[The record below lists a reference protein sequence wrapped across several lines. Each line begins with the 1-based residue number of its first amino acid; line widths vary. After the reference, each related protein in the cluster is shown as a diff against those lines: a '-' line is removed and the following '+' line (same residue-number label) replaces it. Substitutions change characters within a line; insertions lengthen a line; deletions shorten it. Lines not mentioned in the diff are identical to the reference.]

1 MSVRKGSSTVASRLL
16 VKVISVPS
24 GDHAGPMSSLGWL
37 VRLVSPLPSRF
48 TPQISHGS
56 QQPPT
61 WLCFMNTTFVLSGD
75 QSGARSSPSKLSP
88 LRMVS
93 FWPVGSIVTISDPL
107 FLTPA
112 NAILVPS
119 GDQAGSIS
127 LASELVRLL
136 VASVV
141 GSVSITK
148 MSGCAEMIGPSSSLT
163 KAIWVPDGA
172 QEGWYSSKLSVSSVG
187 VPGSSVGVRLVRSVP
202 SASITQISLKG
213 DTSSWS
219 LVKAILVPSEDQA
232 GWPSLVSGVL
242 VRLVWLEPSA
252 SITQMSEQ
260 ACPKQCSLGSVPG
273 LTKTILPSGE
283 VVWAE
288 ASVEARALAK
298 NSAAIE
304 TPSKIIARLVPS
316 VRRDS
321 CMMSLLSGGHHAALP
336 ARVSRMMIIPVGV
349 WARAS
354 SNCTR
359 AYKRTV
365 WI

>member
-1 MSVRKGSSTVASRLL
+1 MLLSPGAASRLL
-16 VKVISVPS
+16 EKVISVPS
-24 GDHAGPMSSLGWL
+24 GDHDGPMSSSGWL
-37 VRLVSPLPSRF
+37 VRLVSPLPSLF

-56 QQPPT
+56 QQPTT

-75 QSGARSSPSKLSP
+75 QSGAWSSPSKLSP
-88 LRMVS
+88 VRMNS
-93 FWPVGSIVTISDPL
+93 FWPLVSIVTISHPW

-119 GDQAGSIS
+119 GDQAGSLS
-127 LASELVRLL
+127 LASVSVRL
-136 VASVV
+136 VASSVV

-148 MSGCAEMIGPSSSLT
+148 MSGCSEKTWPGTSFT
-163 KAIWVPDGA
+163 KTIWGLDGA
-172 QEGWYSSKLSVSSVG
+172 HEGWYSWKLS
-187 VPGSSVGVRLVRSVP
+187 
-202 SASITQISLKG
+202 ASG
-213 DTSSWS
+213 
-219 LVKAILVPSEDQA
+219 
-232 GWPSLVSGVL
+232 VSGVL

-252 SITQMSEQ
+252 SITQMSVQ
-260 ACPKQCSLGSVPG
+260 GRPKQLSLGSVPG

-288 ASVEARALAK
+288 VSLGSRALAK
-298 NSAAIE
+298 NNSAIDA
-304 TPSKIIARLVPS
+304 PSKIIARLVPS
-316 VRRDS
+316 VRTAS

-336 ARVSRMMIIPVGV
+336 ARASRMMIIPVGV

-354 SNCTR
+354 SNCTC

>member
-48 TPQISHGS
+48 TAQISHGS

-88 LRMVS
+88 VKIAS
-93 FWPVGSIVTISDPL
+93 FWPSGSIVTISDPW

-119 GDQAGSIS
+119 GDQAGSLS
-127 LASELVRLL
+127 LASVSVRLI
-136 VASVV
+136 ASSVV

-148 MSGCAEMIGPSSSLT
+148 MSGCSEKTWPGISLT
-163 KAIWVPDGA
+163 KTIWVPDGD
-172 QEGWYSSKLSVSSVG
+172 QEGWYSWKLSASGVSG
-187 VPGSSVGVRLVRSVP
+187 VLVRLVWLEP
-202 SASITQISLKG
+202 SASITQMSVKSP
-213 DTSSWS
+213 TSSWS

-260 ACPKQCSLGSVPG
+260 ACPKQCSLGSGPG

-288 ASVEARALAK
+288 ASVGSRALAK
-298 NSAAIE
+298 NNSAIDI
-304 TPSKIIARLVPS
+304 PSKMIARLDPN
-316 VRRDS
+316 VRTAS
-321 CMMSLLSGGHHAALP
+321 CTMSLLSGGHHAALP
-336 ARVSRMMIIPVGV
+336 ARRASRMMIVSV
-349 WARAS
+349 DVCARLIQYI
-354 SNCTR
+354 R
-359 AYKRTV
+359 ALSKLAF
-365 WI
+365 

>member
-48 TPQISHGS
+48 TAQISHGS

-88 LRMVS
+88 VKIAS
-93 FWPVGSIVTISDPL
+93 FWPLVSIVTISHPW

-112 NAILVPS
+112 SAILVPS
-119 GDQAGSIS
+119 GDQAGSLS
-127 LASELVRLL
+127 LASVSVRLI
-136 VASVV
+136 ASSVV

-148 MSGCAEMIGPSSSLT
+148 TSGCSEKTWPGISLT
-163 KAIWVPDGA
+163 KTIWVPDGD
-172 QEGWYSSKLSVSSVG
+172 QEGWYSWKLSASGVSG
-187 VPGSSVGVRLVRSVP
+187 VLVRLVWLEP
-202 SASITQISLKG
+202 SASITQMSVKSP
-213 DTSSWS
+213 TSSWS

-298 NSAAIE
+298 NNSAIDA
-304 TPSKIIARLVPS
+304 PSKIIARLVPS
-316 VRRDS
+316 VRRAS